1 MSAPPA
7 TVLCGFFA
15 PLSGT
20 TRTEWGNGAGSAYD
34 RIVRPATAIVI
45 LVLLAIIAI
54 AGIIQ
59 LWLIYSQ

>member
-1 MSAPPA
+1 M
-7 TVLCGFFA
+7 
-15 PLSGT
+15 
-20 TRTEWGNGAGSAYD
+20 GNAVGEAYD
-34 RIVRPATAIVI
+34 RGVRPATAIVI